1 MNIEHRMSKEGIL
14 SILKKNRLKGKL
26 GMYREKKDKTYDLEE
41 RLIDFAVRIIRMAE
55 SLPKT
60 NDCKSQTD

>member
-14 SILKKNRLKGKL
+14 SIFYEDKLKGKRR
-26 GMYREKKDKTYDLEE
+26 MTEEKEDKTYDLEE

-55 SLPKT
+55 S
-60 NDCKSQTD
+60 

>member
-1 MNIEHRMSKEGIL
+1 
-14 SILKKNRLKGKL
+14 LKGKQ
-26 GMYREKKDKTYDLEE
+26 GMTEEKEDKTYDLEE